1 MSAIRVK
8 ENREPQDRIL
18 AGALSCC
25 ILKEQAAKG
34 ESLADNKLC
43 LNAYWYFYIP
53 LTWVFAKSRHL
64 WHKVSLEKK
73 TDLAFQLRL

>member
-43 LNAYWYFYIP
+43 LNAY
-53 LTWVFAKSRHL
+53 
-64 WHKVSLEKK
+64 
-73 TDLAFQLRL
+73 